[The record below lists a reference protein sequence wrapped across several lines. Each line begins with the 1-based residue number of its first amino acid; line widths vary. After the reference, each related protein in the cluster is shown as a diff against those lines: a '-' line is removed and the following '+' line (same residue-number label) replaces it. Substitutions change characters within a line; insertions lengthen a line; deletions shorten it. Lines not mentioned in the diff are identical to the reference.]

1 LEHIV
6 KTMPSILGLHS
17 EVFEYLIVIPVWRNC
32 SSIGMVEDCFCRPK
46 ILKLLI
52 EKIMSPINSR
62 VITIPSTPV
71 ARARYIDRLDFIV
84 AIICHGG
91 QMRFDYKW
99 ESTEEVCSRSLYI
112 NFAGLIFLLC
122 FESFFA

>member
-1 LEHIV
+1 
-6 KTMPSILGLHS
+6 MPSILGLHS
-17 EVFEYLIVIPVWRNC
+17 EVFEYLIVIPAWRNC

-52 EKIMSPINSR
+52 EKIMSPTNSR

-84 AIICHGG
+84 RNDLPWRPNEI
-91 QMRFDYKW
+91 R
-99 ESTEEVCSRSLYI
+99 L
-112 NFAGLIFLLC
+112 
-122 FESFFA
+122 